1 MHPQHTALPSTVL
14 RLPANPTAPSR
25 ELLMQTR
32 CCPAPRMGP
41 EELCVTQASSPR
53 WGGGTGWALRSLPTQ
68 PCCDPT
74 INSIASSR
82 RAPPAMGPEA
92 GQSCCPPPTA
102 DPPPETPPNP
112 PSQHS
117 RGRFGGSPVE
127 LILELP
133 LSLGERGAG
142 DALLAEVQLGVLL
155 DVVPHDLLRGGRA
168 VSRALRSPPGRGPEE
183 EEREA
188 DRRPIHHPGA
198 LLLPHAAL
206 EEAGLSLGTWL
217 NPTWLP
223 GRLLGRAE

>member
-1 MHPQHTALPSTVL
+1 
-14 RLPANPTAPSR
+14 
-25 ELLMQTR
+25 MQTR

-53 WGGGTGWALRSLPTQ
+53 WGGGGNRVGFKVPPNPTTLRSRDEQHRKQPMCAPSDGTRSRAELLP
-68 PCCDPT
+68 PF
-74 INSIASSR
+74 
-82 RAPPAMGPEA
+82 
-92 GQSCCPPPTA
+92 TA
-102 DPPPETPPNP
+102 DPRDPPQPP